1 MDINDYTDSADDP
14 EVSQRVVAAIQSGLR
29 EHNRSRHTDPQAGRI
44 VLAAHGAGQEVVAG
58 LLCGLMASTNVAGR
72 PESYFREPDEQ
83 LWAARWDIARSSDGA
98 FERSDFVRGALAAGR
113 TDNGVFAARI
123 MWGTLDYLFD
133 RLRSVYPAPAAGDL
147 DLLNLAFGQTR
158 ALPGW

>member
-1 MDINDYTDSADDP
+1 
-14 EVSQRVVAAIQSGLR
+14 
-29 EHNRSRHTDPQAGRI
+29 
-44 VLAAHGAGQEVVAG
+44 
-58 LLCGLMASTNVAGR
+58 MASTNVAGR

-98 FERSDFVRGALAAGR
+98 FERSDFLRAALAAGR

-123 MWGTLDYLFD
+123 MWGTPDHLFD

-147 DLLNLAFGQTR
+147 DLSNLAFGQTR
-158 ALPGW
+158 FVCLRRDDVLAQAVSWHRAEQTNVWHHVDQEESNGPEQEPRFDFDEIRNLAQTIEEHNSAWRA